1 MKKKIL
7 IVFLICCML
16 FGVASPAM
24 AADFYPD
31 PPIDDSNGYFYS
43 DIVMFPSGSNYSG
56 SDYLCF
62 YMFYQDMYLDYMPD
76 KSLYVELNNDGDVI
90 AVYFPLPTNITVDNI
105 SSVNVNNGFRLRY
118 WNEESSKWSSLSSY
132 ALTTYSYV
140 DGYLRVDKFHP
151 SIDTLVFNEY
161 ISDSSIKIY
170 GTDENFP
177 PAPPLVNLTEELIQK
192 TPEALDLDGK
202 LKILVPF
209 GISCLALLISLP
221 LLLKVLR
228 RFLG

>member
-16 FGVASPAM
+16 LGVPSAAM
-24 AADFYPD
+24 AAGVPSPNDDWEHYLIFANNSSIPFSSHCEDCASAEYAALVYYCVD
-31 PPIDDSNGYFYS
+31 KDYENLEPIYFSLDENGAITSIYLPQYS
-43 DIVMFPSGSNYSG
+43 DPSYSFSFRWFFYYSTDTYTGWGLHTTSTGS
-56 SDYLCF
+56 
-62 YMFYQDMYLDYMPD
+62 
-76 KSLYVELNNDGDVI
+76 
-90 AVYFPLPTNITVDNI
+90 
-105 SSVNVNNGFRLRY
+105 SST
-118 WNEESSKWSSLSSY
+118 SS
-132 ALTTYSYV
+132 V
-140 DGYLRVDKFHP
+140 DGYLIRSFDNP
-151 SIDTLVFNEY
+151 ILISSIF
-161 ISDSSIKIY
+161 DSSNSDFLIY

-209 GISCLALLISLP
+209 GISCLALLISL
-221 LLLKVLR
+221 LLLLRVLR